1 MTVTHVVVEPEGA
14 TVPTGET
21 DTSGGEAPGDGGS
34 TADVD
39 PANRGTATEQATR
52 PTVKPAIA
60 TKTTST
66 TAVTTVAKT
75 SNPKT
80 ATATS
85 SSLPKTADAIGLP
98 CPHCCS
104 CWEQRLSKLH
114 AAADAPDFRKCGENQ
129 NQPSALPYSRKETAG
144 RGVGALQCGQQVR
157 IMPHT
162 SGLGESWKPV
172 LNSNSVSCT
181 PLLFEYRYRPSDSVL
196 NYR

>member
-1 MTVTHVVVEPEGA
+1 MVDAGSMTATHVVVEPEGA

-39 PANRGTATEQATR
+39 PANRGAATEQVTH
-52 PTVKPAIA
+52 PTV
-60 TKTTST
+60 
-66 TAVTTVAKT
+66 
-75 SNPKT
+75 KT

-85 SSLPKTADAIGLP
+85 SSLPKTVDAIGLP

-129 NQPSALPYSRKETAG
+129 NQPSTLPYSHKETAG

-172 LNSNSVSCT
+172 LNSG
-181 PLLFEYRYRPSDSVL
+181 L
-196 NYR
+196 